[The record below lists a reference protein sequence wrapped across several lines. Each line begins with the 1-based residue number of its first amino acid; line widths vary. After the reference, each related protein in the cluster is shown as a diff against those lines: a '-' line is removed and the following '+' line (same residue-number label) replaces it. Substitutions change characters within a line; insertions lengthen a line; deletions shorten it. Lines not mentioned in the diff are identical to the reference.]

1 MNITKK
7 PALLN
12 IVVGMYAFFWCLSIM
27 LAIICAILAARFSIF
42 LFPSLTVAMILNEL
56 LFTIAMLF
64 VPTLVPYTLVIS
76 RDTTLSSM
84 RLISASHASFSI
96 GMAAFLLWGLF
107 SSDETSFGVERSIT
121 VPVMVVYLWGA
132 LGLNWYCQVEATKRE
147 RPKISRPMIQPPQGM
162 RPVLINDAHNRSAIR
177 RSLGNGCP
185 VPF

>member
-64 VPTLVPYTLVIS
+64 VPPLAYTLLIS

-84 RLISASHASFSI
+84 RLINASHASFSI
-96 GMAAFLLWGLF
+96 GIGAFLLWG
-107 SSDETSFGVERSIT
+107 SIT
-121 VPVMVVYLWGA
+121 VPVMVVYLVADLCAGCT
-132 LGLNWYCQVEATKRE
+132 GLNWYCQVEATKRE
-147 RPKISRPMIQPPQGM
+147 RPKIFRPMIQPPQGM
-162 RPVLINDAHNRSAIR
+162 RPVLINDAHNRSSHKALVGEWM
-177 RSLGNGCP
+177 S